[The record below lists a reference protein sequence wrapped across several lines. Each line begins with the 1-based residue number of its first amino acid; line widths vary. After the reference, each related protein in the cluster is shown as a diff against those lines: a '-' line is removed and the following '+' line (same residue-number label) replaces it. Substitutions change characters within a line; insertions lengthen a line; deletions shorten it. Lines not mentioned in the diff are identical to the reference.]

1 MEQNA
6 FNNSFGQNDENQ
18 DYYQGE
24 EEGENQENYENQEN
38 NMNNNREEYQGDEE
52 NPEYQEQSQEQNQ
65 EQNQGSETLE
75 NDKENKVKDDKEDIN
90 NENKEVDEL
99 DNLVSYENCKKNIE
113 SIESIDYL
121 NNNAE
126 KIQKIKLS
134 ENNIIDISQFFKF
147 KNLIY
152 LDLSHN
158 PLSKLENLSPLIN
171 MEILILSNNNL
182 KSIGFNLVSL
192 KKLQHLDLGFNLLE
206 VNDGSLIKSLKFN
219 TELISL
225 VLNGNINYDFEK
237 CKYTCLDYL
246 MKIEFL
252 DTVQIVE
259 VKKKKINMKN
269 TYVKVTGKGGKTK
282 KIKKLNDY
290 IKFKKQ
296 DMENYKKEYEELS
309 KKKDNSKVSTR
320 EASSYYYINLLNSI
334 K

>member
-18 DYYQGE
+18 NYYQGE
-24 EEGENQENYENQEN
+24 QEGENQEYYESQKN
-38 NMNNNREEYQGDEE
+38 NMNNNKEEYQEDGE
-52 NPEYQEQSQEQNQ
+52 NAENQ
-65 EQNQGSETLE
+65 EQNQGYETLE
-75 NDKENKVKDDKEDIN
+75 NNQGDKAQDNKEIIN

-113 SIESIDYL
+113 SIDSIEYL

-134 ENNIIDISQFFKF
+134 ENNIVDISQFFKF

-259 VKKKKINMKN
+259 IKKKKIDMKN
-269 TYVKVTGKGGKTK
+269 TYVIIKGKGGKTK
-282 KIKKLNDY
+282 KVKKLNDY

-296 DMENYKKEYEELS
+296 NMENHKKEYEELS
-309 KKKDNSKVSTR
+309 KKKDNSKISTR